1 MPVWITNETDGEV
14 DPPCRKPSRDI
25 AVESLITTV
34 KSVSEI
40 ISDFQTGNI
49 AIPEIQRDVVWSSEQ
64 IKDLVDSISRGYPC
78 GALIFW
84 EPREKDHLLVKSMI
98 RPERLELYKGSLPRY
113 FLLDGQQRI
122 TALAS
127 VLLPR
132 DEIKKLLLELEE
144 EMPFVFANLKRFP
157 AGTKLPK
164 PPELEATTDPAGYS
178 FPWILFNKLFEGSFA
193 SETDFSKLPTGS
205 FDTIRT
211 YIQRLRDY
219 QFPVQI
225 IRDRDYP
232 SVGDIFTRVNSAGTP
247 LTGAEIHLA
256 KIVPHWKGITSE
268 FRVYRGDLRKNNY
281 NLDLTFLMRAITV
294 IECNVPQIKK
304 LADKISKDR
313 PSRVQLNKLWKQAR
327 GAIDDLIKILRR
339 GLCLDKSKFVMSQ
352 NALVPLVYALAKG
365 GTSRALERD
374 VVRFFILSQLSEHY
388 SKAAETTLR
397 RDFRVLTDSSQTAK
411 EGLTEL
417 VDSVDHEARQ
427 YYRGLKVQPK
437 HVYGVSSRNVLVLLI
452 YIIMRRNE
460 ATDWGT
466 GKRPTL
472 DAIEP
477 SDLQLHHIFPFDYMT
492 KNKALFQSYLEQG
505 FTPADFRTDVNDIAN
520 LTLISKSKNVEI
532 SDTPPSQYF
541 LNETTPQMRRA
552 HFIPEDQDL
561 WKTENFQKFLEERRR
576 LLATAITKLLKR
588 L

>member
-1 MPVWITNETDGEV
+1 
-14 DPPCRKPSRDI
+14 
-25 AVESLITTV
+25 VESLITTV

-40 ISDFQTGNI
+40 ISDFQSGNI
-49 AIPEIQRDVVWSSEQ
+49 AIPEIQRDVVWTSEQ
-64 IKDLVDSISRGYPC
+64 IKDLIDSISRGYPC

-84 EPREKDHLLVKSMI
+84 EPREKDHSLVKSMI
-98 RPERLELYKGSLPRY
+98 RPERLELHDGSLPRY

-132 DEIKKLLLELEE
+132 EEIKKILLELEE

-164 PPELEATTDPAGYS
+164 PPELEATTDPAGYG
-178 FPWILFNKLFEGSFA
+178 FPWILFNKLFDGSFA
-193 SETDFSKLPTGS
+193 TVTDFSKLPPGS
-205 FDTIRT
+205 LDTIRT

-232 SVGDIFTRVNSAGTP
+232 SVGVIFTRVNSAGTQ

-256 KIVPHWKGITSE
+256 RIVPHWKGITSE
-268 FRVYRGDLRKNNY
+268 FRDYRRELRKNNY
-281 NLDLTFLMRAITV
+281 DLNLTFLMRAITV

-304 LADKISKDR
+304 LADRISKDQ
-313 PSRVQLNKLWKQAR
+313 PSRIRLNNLWRQAR
-327 GAIDDLIKILRR
+327 GAIDDLLKILRR
-339 GLCLDKSKFVMSQ
+339 GLSLDKSKFFMSK
-352 NALVPLVYALAKG
+352 NALVPLVYALAKA

-374 VVRFFILSQLSEHY
+374 VQKFFILSQISEHY
-388 SKAAETTLR
+388 SAAAETTLR

-411 EGLTEL
+411 EGLAEL
-417 VDSVDHEARQ
+417 VANVHYEARQ
-427 YYRGLKVQPK
+427 YYRGMKVQPK
-437 HVYGVSSRNVLVLLI
+437 HIYGVASKNVLVLLM

-477 SDLQLHHIFPFDYMT
+477 FDLQLHHIFPFDYMT
-492 KNKALFQSYLEQG
+492 KNKALFESYLDQG
-505 FTPADFRTDVNDIAN
+505 FTPADFRADVNDIAN

-532 SDTPPSQYF
+532 SDTPPSQYL
-541 LNETTPQMRRA
+541 LNETTPQMRKA
-552 HFIPEDQDL
+552 HFIPEDQEL
-561 WKTENFQKFLEERRR
+561 WKTENFQKFLAERRR
-576 LLATAITKLLKR
+576 LLAVAMTKLLKR

>member
-1 MPVWITNETDGEV
+1 LKEIT
-14 DPPCRKPSRDI
+14 
-25 AVESLITTV
+25 VENLIPTV
-34 KSVSEI
+34 KSVSELV
-40 ISDFQTGNI
+40 SDFQTGRI
-49 AIPEIQRDVVWSSEQ
+49 AIPEIQRDFVWTSEK
-64 IKDLVDSISRGYPC
+64 IKDLIDSISRGYPC

-84 EPREKDHLLVKSMI
+84 EPREKDEKLVKSMI
-98 RPERLELYKGSLPRY
+98 RPERLELYDGSLPRY
-113 FLLDGQQRI
+113 FLLDGQQRL

-132 DEIKKLLLELEE
+132 DEIKKILLEFEE
-144 EMPFVFANLKRFP
+144 EMPYVFTNLKRFP
-157 AGTKLPK
+157 TTTKQVR
-164 PPELEATTDPAGYS
+164 PPELVATTDDAGYS
-178 FPWILFNKLFEGSFA
+178 FPWVLFNKLFDGTFA
-193 SETDFSKLPTGS
+193 TETDFSKLPTGS
-205 FDTIRT
+205 RDAIRI

-232 SVGDIFTRVNSAGTP
+232 SVGVIFTRVNSAGTQ

-256 KIVPHWKGITSE
+256 KIVPHWRGITSE
-268 FRVYRGDLRKNNY
+268 FREYRSGLRKNNY

-294 IECNVPQIKK
+294 IECNMPQIKK
-304 LADKISKDR
+304 LADKISKDQ
-313 PSRVQLNKLWKQAR
+313 PSRGQLNKLWKQAR

-339 GLCLDKSKFVMSQ
+339 GLCLDKSKFLMSQ
-352 NALVPLVYALAKG
+352 NALVPLVYALAKS
-365 GTSRALERD
+365 GTTHGLQRD
-374 VVRFFILSQLSEHY
+374 VVRFFVLSQLSEHY
-388 SKAAETTLR
+388 SKAAETTLG

-417 VDSVDHEARQ
+417 VDSVNHEARQ

-437 HVYGVSSRNVLVLLI
+437 HVYGVASKNVLVLLM

-472 DAIEP
+472 DGIEP

-492 KNKALFQSYLEQG
+492 KNKALFQSYLDQG
-505 FTPADFRTDVNDIAN
+505 FTPAEFRADVNDIAN
-520 LTLISKSKNVEI
+520 LTLISKSKNTEI
-532 SDTPPSQYF
+532 SDTPPSQYL
-541 LNETTPQMRRA
+541 LNETTPQMRKA
-552 HFIPEDQDL
+552 HFIPEDQEL

-576 LLATAITKLLKR
+576 LMAGAMTKLLKR

>member
-1 MPVWITNETDGEV
+1 L
-14 DPPCRKPSRDI
+14 RDI

-34 KSVSEI
+34 KSVSEL
-40 ISDFQTGNI
+40 ISDFQTGKI
-49 AIPEIQRDVVWSSEQ
+49 AIPEIQRDVVWTSEQ
-64 IKDLVDSISRGYPC
+64 IKDLIDSISRGYPC

-84 EPREKDHLLVKSMI
+84 EPREKDEKLVKSMI
-98 RPERLELYKGSLPRY
+98 RPERLEHYDGSLPRY
-113 FLLDGQQRI
+113 FLLDGQQRL

-132 DEIKKLLLELEE
+132 DDIKKILLELEE
-144 EMPFVFANLKRFP
+144 EMPYVFTNLKRFP
-157 AGTKLPK
+157 TSTKQVR
-164 PPELEATTDPAGYS
+164 PPELVATTDDAGYS
-178 FPWILFNKLFEGSFA
+178 FPWVLFNKLFDGTFA
-193 SETDFSKLPTGS
+193 TEADFSKLPPGS
-205 FDTIRT
+205 NDAIRT

-232 SVGDIFTRVNSAGTP
+232 SVGDIFTRVNSAGTQ

-256 KIVPHWKGITSE
+256 KIVPHWRGITSE
-268 FRVYRGDLRKNNY
+268 FREYRGDLRKSNY

-304 LADKISKDR
+304 LADRISNKQ
-313 PSRVQLNKLWKQAR
+313 PSRAQLNKLWKQAR

-339 GLCLDKSKFVMSQ
+339 GLSLDKSKFFMSQ
-352 NALVPLVYALAKG
+352 NALVPLVYVLAKS
-365 GTSRALERD
+365 GTTHGLQRD

-388 SKAAETTLR
+388 SAAAETKLR

-411 EGLTEL
+411 EGLAEL
-417 VDSVDHEARQ
+417 VANVNLEARQ
-427 YYRGLKVQPK
+427 YYRGLKVLPK
-437 HVYGVSSRNVLVLLI
+437 HVNGVASKNVLVLLM
-452 YIIMRRNE
+452 YIIMRKNE

-492 KNKALFQSYLEQG
+492 KNKVVFQSYLDEG
-505 FTPADFRTDVNDIAN
+505 FTPADFRADVNDIAN
-520 LTLISKSKNVEI
+520 LTLISKSKNAEI
-532 SDTPPSQYF
+532 SDTPPLQYL
-541 LNETTPQMRRA
+541 LNETTPQMRKA
-552 HFIPEDQDL
+552 HFIPEDQEL
-561 WKTENFQKFLEERRR
+561 WKTENFQKFLAERRR
-576 LLATAITKLLKR
+576 LLAVAITKLLKR

>member
-1 MPVWITNETDGEV
+1 MYSRLSRRNPL
-14 DPPCRKPSRDI
+14 RDI

-40 ISDFQTGNI
+40 ISDFHSGNI
-49 AIPEIQRDVVWSSEQ
+49 AIPEIQRDVVWTSEQ
-64 IKDLVDSISRGYPC
+64 IKELIDSISRGYPC

-84 EPREKDHLLVKSMI
+84 EPREKDRLLVKSMI
-98 RPERLELYKGSLPRY
+98 RPERLELYEGSLPRY

-157 AGTKLPK
+157 RSTKQAQ
-164 PPELEATTDPAGYS
+164 PPELEATSDPAGYS
-178 FPWILFNKLFEGSFA
+178 FPWVLFNKLFDGSFA
-193 SETDFSKLPTGS
+193 TDTDFAKLPEGS
-205 FDTIRT
+205 LDTIRSYT
-211 YIQRLRDY
+211 QRLRDY

-232 SVGDIFTRVNSAGTP
+232 SVGVIFTRVNSAGTV

-256 KIVPHWKGITSE
+256 RIVPHWKGITSE
-268 FRVYRGDLRKNNY
+268 FRDYRRELRKTNY
-281 NLDLTFLMRAITV
+281 DLDLTFLMRAITV

-304 LADKISKDR
+304 LADRISKDQ
-313 PSRVQLNKLWKQAR
+313 PSRAHLNKLWKQAR

-339 GLCLDKSKFVMSQ
+339 GLSLDKSKFFMSK
-352 NALVPLVYALAKG
+352 NALVPLVYALAKV
-365 GTSRALERD
+365 GTSRTLDQD
-374 VVRFFILSQLSEHY
+374 VVKFFILSQLSEHY
-388 SKAAETTLR
+388 SAAAETTLR

-411 EGLTEL
+411 EGLAEL
-417 VDSVDHEARQ
+417 VASVNYEARQ
-427 YYRGLKVQPK
+427 FYRGLKVQPK
-437 HVYGVSSRNVLVLLI
+437 HVNGVSSKNVLVLLM

-472 DAIEP
+472 DEIEP
-477 SDLQLHHIFPFDYMT
+477 FDLQLHHIFPFDYMT
-492 KNKALFQSYLEQG
+492 NNEALFQSYLNQG
-505 FTPADFRTDVNDIAN
+505 FTPADFRADVNDVAN
-520 LTLISKSKNVEI
+520 LTLISKSKNCEI
-532 SDTPPSQYF
+532 CDTPPSQYL
-541 LNETTPQMRRA
+541 LNETTPKMRKT
-552 HFIPEDQDL
+552 HFVPEDQVL
-561 WKTENFQKFLEERRR
+561 WKTENFPKFLESAAAFWRQP
-576 LLATAITKLLKR
+576 
-588 L
+588 

>member
-1 MPVWITNETDGEV
+1 MNGQRGTFT
-14 DPPCRKPSRDI
+14 
-25 AVESLITTV
+25 VESLITTV
-34 KSVSEI
+34 KSVSEL
-40 ISDFQTGNI
+40 ISDFQSGKI
-49 AIPEIQRDVVWSSEQ
+49 AIPEIQRDVVWTSEQ
-64 IKDLVDSISRGYPC
+64 IKDLIDSISRGYPC

-84 EPREKDHLLVKSMI
+84 EPREKDEKLVKSMI
-98 RPERLELYKGSLPRY
+98 RPERLELYDGMLPRY
-113 FLLDGQQRI
+113 FLLDGQQRL

-132 DEIKKLLLELEE
+132 DEIKKILLELEE
-144 EMPFVFANLKRFP
+144 EMPYVFTNLKRFP
-157 AGTKLPK
+157 TSTKQVR
-164 PPELEATTDPAGYS
+164 PPELVATTDDAGYS
-178 FPWILFNKLFEGSFA
+178 FPWVLFNKLFGSTFA
-193 SETDFSKLPTGS
+193 TVTDFSKLPTGS
-205 FDTIRT
+205 NDAIRT

-232 SVGDIFTRVNSAGTP
+232 AVGDIFTRVNSAGTP

-256 KIVPHWKGITSE
+256 KIVPHWRGITTE
-268 FRVYRGDLRKNNY
+268 FREYRTDLRKTNY

-304 LADKISKDR
+304 LADKISKDQ

-339 GLCLDKSKFVMSQ
+339 GLSLDKSKFFMSQ
-352 NALVPLVYALAKG
+352 NALVPLVYALAKS
-365 GTSRALERD
+365 GTTHGLQRD
-374 VVRFFILSQLSEHY
+374 VVRFFILSQISEHY

-397 RDFRVLTDSSQTAK
+397 RDFRALTDSSQTAK
-411 EGLTEL
+411 EGLAEL
-417 VDSVDHEARQ
+417 VDSVNHEARQ
-427 YYRGLKVQPK
+427 YYRGLRVQPK
-437 HVYGVSSRNVLVLLI
+437 HVYGVASKDVLVLLM

-492 KNKALFQSYLEQG
+492 KSKLLQSYLDQG
-505 FTPADFRTDVNDIAN
+505 FTPADFRADVNDIAN

-532 SDTPPSQYF
+532 SDTPPLQYL
-541 LNETTPQMRRA
+541 LNETTPQMRKA
-552 HFIPEDQDL
+552 HFIPEDQEL
-561 WKTENFQKFLEERRR
+561 WKTENFRKFLEERRR
-576 LLATAITKLLKR
+576 LLAIAMTKLLKR